1 MKMILPENCKVKE
14 IIILCH
20 LFAITN
26 SKYRECN
33 NSEKTLCCPNFKWN
47 EKNSTCIPKS
57 ITSTISRGPRMTEK
71 STSLVVTHSQTLK
84 DENGGKNCTNKKKH
98 RIFPTTVVSVMIAS
112 FATIFG
118 LFLIFYL
125 GLHYCVKK
133 QNPNRAVF

>member
-1 MKMILPENCKVKE
+1 MKCPASYFGENC
-14 IIILCH
+14 
-20 LFAITN
+20 A
-26 SKYRECN
+26 SECN
-33 NSEKTLCCPNFKWN
+33 CDVEKCHYVYGCKPLQA
-47 EKNSTCIPKS
+47 KS

-84 DENGGKNCTNKKKH
+84 DENGSPQYQKGGKNCTNKKKH